1 MVRTLKSVFS
11 FVWRWSLLVT
21 VPVAAA
27 FLVWAF
33 RTGTK
38 YEDLGVK
45 FATFN
50 NSMSLY
56 NIGTYEA
63 KGVARDLQLALRPQ
77 VLDETPKLRTIEL
90 YVPEGSERRLNSELP
105 HSGREYVEAS
115 LQYPDGTLG
124 DVRLRYRGDHFWH
137 WGARKKSLR
146 VKTKKKRLFE
156 RMRAMNFSVPKSS
169 DQIVEQLSN
178 ELALRFDLIGPH
190 SEMFNLRVNG
200 RNRGLHLLVEQLE
213 EMVVRKSGSMPGDLY
228 SGDMVKRNRFLGISQ
243 LLFDNAALWEKIAIN
258 NHFDEGENSNL
269 RRLVATLNAPAS
281 ADRTRALRDLL
292 DIEAFARFSAF
303 RSVCQTFHYDDRH
316 NQRLYFDPWRNH
328 FLPVVW
334 DPLGWHPMAIPK
346 KGESARPDILT
357 SELDEALYEDPMF
370 LAARQRAFE
379 DWFGTGK
386 HDDFIERVDELIA
399 QVSPSLD
406 NDPGLGAM
414 LKLFDPAYVRRAQA
428 KVREQIVQIGRD
440 IRADF
445 LSEPDIKYVVADGD
459 SSSIRVQA
467 GNRTVVQGVEMSFEE
482 PLDGRVEAF
491 VSYYSV
497 DGETVTVDVSS
508 EVELQG
514 AKLRLNV
521 PFYAEL
527 RPYVGEYTTF
537 NMRYYTEVHPSSYQV
552 SLRGGG
558 VEENQLLR
566 LASFNS
572 LGETTMAKKVRRL
585 PAAQFGLI
593 HEAVVGTPMTDTQR
607 WSGEVVMEGVRRIH
621 SNVIIAPGTVL
632 KMGPG
637 ASVIFEGQLIARG
650 TKSEPIV
657 VGPLNE
663 GQEPWGTLAVR
674 GARADESHIA
684 WMELRHGSGLKTP
697 AAEFSAMLSIHDVD
711 DMVVEDC
718 LLEDSQIVDDMMHV
732 VYSTILVE
740 RCTFVRSLMD
750 ALDIDISEAVVSQCQ
765 FIESGNDSLDLM
777 TSTVVA
783 VDVTTLRSGDKGVS
797 VGEDT
802 TAMLLRC
809 SLIDGLIGA
818 EMKDRSKS
826 IIVNS
831 EIRGNGIG
839 IHAYKK
845 NWRYDSGGFSSI
857 YNSIIEGNELQFG
870 ADKYSKIG
878 VHDSFIRPRQPLD
891 KKEARRVLFD
901 RWNDGKSRT
910 NARLKRHYQL
920 AGEAE
925 ASPSMF
931 QPFWAQSRPGIR
943 GTGAKQ

>member
-1 MVRTLKSVFS
+1 MVRSLKATFS
-11 FVWRWSLLVT
+11 FLWRWSLLVT
-21 VPVAAA
+21 VPVAAT

-33 RTGTK
+33 RTATK

-45 FATFN
+45 FQTFN
-50 NSMSLY
+50 NHMSLLH
-56 NIGTYEA
+56 IGTYEA
-63 KGVARDLQLALRPQ
+63 QGVKRDLQLAVRPKFM
-77 VLDETPKLRTIEL
+77 DETPKLRTIEL

-124 DVRLRYRGDHFWH
+124 EVRLRYRGDHFWH

-258 NHFDEGENSNL
+258 NHFDPGENSNL
-269 RRLVATLNAPAS
+269 RRLMATLNATPS

-292 DIEAFARFSAF
+292 DIDAFARFSAF

-328 FLPVVW
+328 FVPVVW
-334 DPLGWHPMAIPK
+334 DPLGWHPMALPK
-346 KGESARPDILT
+346 RGESARPDILT
-357 SELDEALYEDPMF
+357 SELDQALFEDPMF

-386 HDDFIERVDELIA
+386 HDEFIERVDELIA

-428 KVREQIVQIGRD
+428 KIRDQIVQIGRD
-440 IRADF
+440 IQADF
-445 LSEPDIKYVVADGD
+445 MSEPKIQYVVADGD
-459 SSSIRVQA
+459 SSNIRLEA
-467 GNRTVVQGVEMSFEE
+467 GNRTVVQGIELSFEE

-491 VSYYSV
+491 VTYSSAS
-497 DGETVTVDVSS
+497 GEPVTADVSS
-508 EVELQG
+508 MVEQRG
-514 AKLRLNV
+514 TKMRLNV

-527 RPYVGEYTTF
+527 RPYVGEHQTY
-537 NMRYYTEVHPSSYQV
+537 NMRNYTKVHAANYQL

-558 VEENQLLR
+558 IESKQLLR
-566 LASFNS
+566 LASINS
-572 LGETTMAKKVRRL
+572 LGQTTMAKKVRKL
-585 PAAQFGLI
+585 PLAPFELI
-593 HEAVVGTPMTDTQR
+593 QEAVVAAPVSETER
-607 WSGEVVMEGVRRIH
+607 WSGEVVLEGVRRIH
-621 SNVIIAPGTVL
+621 NNVIIAPGTIL
-632 KMGPG
+632 KMAPA

-650 TKSEPIV
+650 TKAEPII
-657 VGPLNE
+657 VGPLQE

-674 GARADESHIA
+674 GAAADQSHIA
-684 WMELRHGSGLKTP
+684 WMEMRFGSGLKNP
-697 AAEFSAMLSIHDVD
+697 DAEFSAMLSIHDVD
-711 DMVVEDC
+711 EMVVEDC
-718 LLEDSQIVDDMMHV
+718 LLEDSQVVDDMMHV
-732 VYSTILVE
+732 VYSTIRVE
-740 RCTFVRSLMD
+740 RCKFVRSLFD
-750 ALDIDISEAVVSQCQ
+750 GLDIDISEAVVSECE
-765 FIESGNDSLDLM
+765 FIDSGNDSLDLM

-783 VDVTTLRSGDKGVS
+783 VDVTSLRSGDKGVS

-809 SLIDGLIGA
+809 SLIDGLLGA
-818 EMKDRSKS
+818 EMKDRSKA

-831 EIRGNGIG
+831 EIRGNGTG
-839 IHAYKK
+839 LNAYKK
-845 NWRYDSGGFSSI
+845 NWRYDSGGFANV
-857 YNSIIEGNELQFG
+857 YNSIIEGNKLQFG
-870 ADKYSKIG
+870 ADKYSDIG
-878 VHDSFIRPRQPLD
+878 VHDSFIRPRQKLD
-891 KKEARRVLFD
+891 KKQAKRIHLD
-901 RWNDGKSRT
+901 RWNDGKSER
-910 NARLKRHYQL
+910 NARLKRHYQRP
-920 AGEAE
+920 GEAE
-925 ASPSMF
+925 STPSMF

-943 GTGAKQ
+943 GPGVKQ